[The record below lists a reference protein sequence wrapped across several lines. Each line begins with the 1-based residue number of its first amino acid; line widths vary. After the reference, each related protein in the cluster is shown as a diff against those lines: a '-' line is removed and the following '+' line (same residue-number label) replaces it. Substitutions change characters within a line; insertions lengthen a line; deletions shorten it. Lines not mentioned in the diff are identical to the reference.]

1 MHLYTLQIVYSMRIW
16 PLILSNLI
24 LSNSTCV
31 HWTWR
36 KLRQWWS
43 CLWIWFLSLLWL
55 LQTVC
60 CTLYNNLC
68 MWCIWYTV
76 LLFGWVNLTVCW
88 APVLQNSLF
97 LFCVLFLSTVQLRD
111 HMGHLYAAKDL
122 RLHFTEPVREPPSPE
137 KVEKLLADNVHW
149 SERGMFRE
157 GKSGPVVK
165 IRGFEAPGS

>member
-1 MHLYTLQIVYSMRIW
+1 MLGTQGKGVLHLSRK
-16 PLILSNLI
+16 ILRSYA
-24 LSNSTCV
+24 V
-31 HWTWR
+31 FFF
-36 KLRQWWS
+36 
-43 CLWIWFLSLLWL
+43 CLL
-55 LQTVC
+55 
-60 CTLYNNLC
+60 
-68 MWCIWYTV
+68 
-76 LLFGWVNLTVCW
+76 
-88 APVLQNSLF
+88 
-97 LFCVLFLSTVQLRD
+97 TVQLRD